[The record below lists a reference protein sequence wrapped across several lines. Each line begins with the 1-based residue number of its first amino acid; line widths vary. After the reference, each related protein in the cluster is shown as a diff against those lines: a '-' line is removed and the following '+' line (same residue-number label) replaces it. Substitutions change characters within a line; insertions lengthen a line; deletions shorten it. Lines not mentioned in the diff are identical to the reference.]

1 MQQFKFQLH
10 CIHLALVYNACF
22 IFNPYRQFKVKIG
35 HYFWCMH
42 VYLVCISCIFMIN
55 VINMYDF
62 EMKLIHAFELFH
74 PGHFSPHNLISL
86 TGYLYEVDTR

>member
-1 MQQFKFQLH
+1 
-10 CIHLALVYNACF
+10 
-22 IFNPYRQFKVKIG
+22 
-35 HYFWCMH
+35 
-42 VYLVCISCIFMIN
+42 
-55 VINMYDF
+55 MYDF